1 MGRRMLLVGAM
12 LLLAALPAQAGG
24 ILPVGFGTGY
34 GFRSYAAPIVVV
46 PVPVYVPIY
55 APPYGY
61 APYGYAPYGYGYGY
75 DCGYRCYARNPWDDR
90 PPIRGFTLR

>member
-1 MGRRMLLVGAM
+1 MGRLMLLVAAM
-12 LLLAALPAQAGG
+12 LLLAALPARAGG
-24 ILPVGFGTGY
+24 ILPIGFGTGY
-34 GFRSYAAPIVVV
+34 GFRSYGAPVVV
-46 PVPVYVPIY
+46 LPVPVYVPVY

-61 APYGYAPYGYGYGY
+61 APYGFGYGYGY